1 MNDDGVRDIIA
12 SDYAALVSRHKGCVK
27 NNTENKNIV
36 TLAKKIGKKEK

>member
-1 MNDDGVRDIIA
+1 MNDDGVRDIKA